1 MKSQVCS
8 KIPWVPLYH
17 YRFCH
22 SNDLVSRYFSASL
35 FVDPLLRNGM
45 KLCVLHVLL
54 VTLSFVL
61 SIIVEYHWEEK
72 NRALQIQMF
81 RSQKKDMRNSC
92 SLFPFPAQTKIPVIK
107 LQEKWFKVIITI
119 HSKNET
125 VPLPPLP
132 TEKCQYDVEKEDLS
146 PPYTHHH
153 TCITIHAP
161 QYIYQHTCTTIHV
174 PPCMHPICAPLYVY
188 HHTCIAICTPPYVHH
203 HTCITIHAPP
213 CLYHQTC
220 TFNMKEFKH

>member
-1 MKSQVCS
+1 
-8 KIPWVPLYH
+8 
-17 YRFCH
+17 
-22 SNDLVSRYFSASL
+22 
-35 FVDPLLRNGM
+35 
-45 KLCVLHVLL
+45 
-54 VTLSFVL
+54 
-61 SIIVEYHWEEK
+61 
-72 NRALQIQMF
+72 MF
-81 RSQKKDMRNSC
+81 RSQKKDMRNSS

-119 HSKNET
+119 HSKKET

-161 QYIYQHTCTTIHV
+161 QYIYQHTCTTMHAPHMCTTICVPPYMHCHMHTTHV
-174 PPCMHPICAPLYVY
+174 PPHMHHHTWTTICAP
-188 HHTCIAICTPPYVHH
+188 P
-203 HTCITIHAPP
+203 TCITIHAPP

-220 TFNMKEFKH
+220 TFKMKEFKH